1 MKIVKKDDLY
11 ILVDDNDNEIKTPED
26 GYIKIEELTPELYRI
41 LRGGSYGVINN
52 EGKEILPLNYDRIQ
66 YSGGMIWAKDY
77 TARLYGGF
85 SADGTQVV
93 EHQYEDVDGMFADA
107 VGVEKDGKWGVY
119 SCSKNTLVVDYIYD
133 DFKIGNNGVFG
144 DDRVWPKEQH
154 LAMVSKNGKYGF
166 INSEGIEVLQCLYKE
181 EMYKAGKA
189 LGQLK
194 RGSKSVW
201 ATIEGYELERGI
213 MLQDI
218 TWATRKDKFPEERKT
233 YYGNLTLA
241 SKCVDGKKFKMGI
254 LNEDG
259 SVLVD
264 FKYDLIGD
272 IVEADGK
279 LTAEVKVGR
288 KMDKIVIE

>member
-26 GYIKIEELTPELYRI
+26 GYIKIEELTPELYRV

-85 SADGTQVV
+85 SADGAQVV
-93 EHQYEDVDGMFADA
+93 EHQYEDVDGMFTDA

-133 DFKIGNNGVFG
+133 EFSMGNNGVFG

-166 INSEGIEVLQCLYKE
+166 INSEGTEVLPCLYKE
-181 EMYKAGKA
+181 EMYGAGKA

-194 RGSKSVW
+194 RGSKTVW
-201 ATIEGYELERGI
+201 ATIEGYELERGVR
-213 MLQDI
+213 LKEVK
-218 TWATRKDKFPEERKT
+218 WATRKDKFPEERKT

-272 IVEADGK
+272 IVEDNGK

>member
-11 ILVDDNDNEIKTPED
+11 ILVDDSDKEIKTPED
-26 GYIKIEELTPELYRI
+26 GYMKIEELTPELYSVYRF
-41 LRGGSYGVINN
+41 GSYGVINN
-52 EGKEILPLNYDRIQ
+52 EGKEILPLNYDRIW
-66 YSGGMIWAKDY
+66 YKGGMIWAKDY

-85 SADGTQVV
+85 SADGKQVV
-93 EHQYEDVDGMFADA
+93 EHQYEDVDGMFVDA

-119 SCSKNTLVVDYIYD
+119 SCSKNALVVDYIYD
-133 DFKIGNNGVFG
+133 DFSIGHNGVFG

-166 INSEGIEVLQCLYKE
+166 INSEGTEVLPCLYKD

-194 RGSKSVW
+194 RGSKTVW
-201 ATIEGYELERGI
+201 ATIEGYELERGV

-218 TWATRKDKFPEERKT
+218 TWATRKDKFPEERKA

-264 FKYDLIGD
+264 FKYDLIGE